1 MGMLGLA
8 TVLTEQG
15 MEGIVPF
22 VPPAS
27 VRPKAAEPVVDVSA
41 DEASE
46 ISRGTWILVG
56 VIVAVLMVSAL
67 GYWIAVKTAAPQRN
81 RSVMTGSVKDLSSA
95 PPRTVDAAASRAQA
109 DTAPAVAAVA
119 SQPQPAA
126 SRTESPP
133 MTRNPARAA
142 ARQSAP
148 SVFVPN
154 PEWSSQ
160 VRRMGDVDPVTE
172 RSTMVILDAI
182 HDVQE
187 RERQS
192 RPAASKEVD
201 REH

>member
-1 MGMLGLA
+1 MGLAGAAPLAAGVASLAATSAEVTGSSPIVTSSSSGSLAALAGAAALGLDFD
-8 TVLTEQG
+8 G
-15 MEGIVPF
+15 
-22 VPPAS
+22 
-27 VRPKAAEPVVDVSA
+27 
-41 DEASE
+41 
-46 ISRGTWILVG
+46 
-56 VIVAVLMVSAL
+56 IVAVVMASAL
-67 GYWIAVKTAAPQRN
+67 GYWISVKTAAPQRN
-81 RSVMTGSVKDLSSA
+81 KAAMTGSIKDLSSA
-95 PPRTVDAAASRAQA
+95 PPRAVQAAASRAQA
-109 DTAPAVAAVA
+109 DTVPAVAAVA

-142 ARQSAP
+142 ARQSAQ

-192 RPAASKEVD
+192 RPAASKEVG

>member
-1 MGMLGLA
+1 MLGLA

-95 PPRTVDAAASRAQA
+95 PPRRVDAAASRAQA

-160 VRRMGDVDPVTE
+160 VRRIGDVDPVTE

-192 RPAASKEVD
+192 RPAASKEVG

>member
-27 VRPKAAEPVVDVSA
+27 VRPKAAEPAVDVSA
-41 DEASE
+41 DDASE
-46 ISRGTWILVG
+46 ISMGTWILVG
-56 VIVAVLMVSAL
+56 VIVAVVMASAL
-67 GYWIAVKTAAPQRN
+67 GYWISVKTAAPQRN
-81 RSVMTGSVKDLSSA
+81 KAVMTGSIKDLSSA
-95 PPRTVDAAASRAQA
+95 PPRTLDAAASRAQA
-109 DTAPAVAAVA
+109 DTVSAVAAVA
-119 SQPQPAA
+119 SQPEPAA

-142 ARQSAP
+142 ARQSAQ

-154 PEWSSQ
+154 PEWSSR
-160 VRRMGDVDPVTE
+160 VRRIGDVDPVTE

-192 RPAASKEVD
+192 RPAASKEVG

>member
-27 VRPKAAEPVVDVSA
+27 ARPKAAEPVVDVSA
-41 DEASE
+41 DDASE
-46 ISRGTWILVG
+46 ISMGTWILVG
-56 VIVAVLMVSAL
+56 VIVAVVMTSAL
-67 GYWIAVKTAAPQRN
+67 GYWISVKTAAPQRN
-81 RSVMTGSVKDLSSA
+81 KAAVTGSIKDLSSA
-95 PPRTVDAAASRAQA
+95 PPRTLDAAASRAQTDA
-109 DTAPAVAAVA
+109 VPAVAAVA

-133 MTRNPARAA
+133 MTRNSARAA
-142 ARQSAP
+142 ARQSVQ

-154 PEWSSQ
+154 PEWFSQ

-192 RPAASKEVD
+192 RPAASKEVG

>member
-1 MGMLGLA
+1 MLGLA

-81 RSVMTGSVKDLSSA
+81 RSVMTGSVKDLSSV
-95 PPRTVDAAASRAQA
+95 PPRRVDAAASRAQA

-160 VRRMGDVDPVTE
+160 VRRIGDVDPVTE

-192 RPAASKEVD
+192 RPAASKEVG